1 MAETPNTENGYSEFG
16 TDDNPNP
23 NPNPNPNSSWN
34 STSTNLN
41 NTPLVCLLK
50 FAGDSAAGA
59 FTGSIFGYGAGL
71 VKKKG
76 FKGSFAEAG
85 ASAKT
90 FAALSGVNSLVMCLM
105 KRLRGKDDIIN
116 AGVAGCCTGIAIT
129 FPGAPQALLQSC
141 VTFGAFNFI
150 LDGLNRKQSALAQS
164 TLDNRSSSPS
174 FSQELLR
181 DCAVFGAVNFL
192 LEGLHRK
199 QEQLALV
206 HSLQDRRSNP
216 STLTPLAFPLP
227 DELKSQFSSFCHSLK
242 KSTKYYGH
250 SVP

>member
-1 MAETPNTENGYSEFG
+1 MANYFV
-16 TDDNPNP
+16 
-23 NPNPNPNSSWN
+23 
-34 STSTNLN
+34 LFYY
-41 NTPLVCLLK
+41 VVRHLL
-50 FAGDSAAGA
+50 
-59 FTGSIFGYGAGL
+59 ILQYQIGAGL

-105 KRLRGKDDIIN
+105 KKLRGKDDIIN

-150 LDGLNRKQSALAQS
+150 LDGLNRKQSALAHS
-164 TLDNRSSSPS
+164 SHDSRPSSSPG
-174 FSQELLR
+174 FPQELLR
-181 DCAVFGAVNFL
+181 SCAAFGAVNLL

-199 QEQLALV
+199 QEQLALM
-206 HSLQDRRSNP
+206 HSLQDRQHNP
-216 STLTPLAFPLP
+216 NTTLPPLAFPLP
-227 DELKSQFSSFCHSLK
+227 DELKSQFSSFCQSLK
-242 KSTKYYGH
+242 SKKKYNGH
-250 SVP
+250 STP